1 LRGILARL
9 VAPREH
15 GQVLILFAVT
25 IPVLLGMTG
34 MAVDLGAYAADRRD
48 LQNASDAAAL
58 AAARELP
65 DAGAAEAAA
74 HAWGLK
80 NGIAVADMDV
90 AVSGGTSAPRVRV
103 VIEEPHEFYF
113 MKIVG
118 LDESDVSGAAAAIKA
133 SFGGGAGVVPW
144 SLTQATVDWA
154 EAQGPGTE
162 VTLKYGAGGST
173 NGNFGAI
180 RIDGNGA
187 SDYEDAIKYG
197 SDSALCSVSAPNCTL
212 AACPGS
218 YPATCSEDSSQCDG
232 PECPPKTGNMAG
244 PTRDGVQYRMDNTK
258 PGCDSFGET
267 FAGPDA
273 NGKYGLNSDCNP
285 WQPAGACPEPDTNP
299 PAKCSRRIIVI
310 PVIDSFGNGSSDPVE
325 IQRFALVYLTG
336 LNCSGNGQGQCE
348 VRGIFVKADIT
359 TNALAG
365 AYDPEASIQ
374 FTRLAE

>member
-133 SFGGGAGVVPW
+133 SFGGVAP
-144 SLTQATVDWA
+144 
-154 EAQGPGTE
+154 
-162 VTLKYGAGGST
+162 
-173 NGNFGAI
+173 
-180 RIDGNGA
+180 
-187 SDYEDAIKYG
+187 
-197 SDSALCSVSAPNCTL
+197 VS
-212 AACPGS
+212 
-218 YPATCSEDSSQCDG
+218 
-232 PECPPKTGNMAG
+232 
-244 PTRDGVQYRMDNTK
+244 
-258 PGCDSFGET
+258 F
-267 FAGPDA
+267 
-273 NGKYGLNSDCNP
+273 
-285 WQPAGACPEPDTNP
+285 
-299 PAKCSRRIIVI
+299 
-310 PVIDSFGNGSSDPVE
+310 
-325 IQRFALVYLTG
+325 
-336 LNCSGNGQGQCE
+336 
-348 VRGIFVKADIT
+348 RGH
-359 TNALAG
+359 
-365 AYDPEASIQ
+365 
-374 FTRLAE
+374 